1 MKLNCPLEEQRKTG
15 PLLALLSHQE
25 GKVCFRALQYT
36 HLARQN
42 RSFEG
47 TATKREKRQDWM
59 AERVG
64 FEPTVEFP
72 QHTLSKRAP

>member
-1 MKLNCPLEEQRKTG
+1 VKLNLLVKEQRKTG
-15 PLLALLSHQE
+15 PLLALLSRPQE
-25 GKVCFRALQYT
+25 KVCFRTRLYT

-47 TATKREKRQDWM
+47 TATKREKRRDWM

-64 FEPTVEFP
+64 F
-72 QHTLSKRAP
+72 